1 MVWIGRSMQRP
12 PPQVDEGT
20 VNSLITVIPT
30 GHLDYPHWWA
40 AQKKFIRRVGCR
52 VHRVR
57 SRICHIVTDSI
68 SVARHTL
75 VEGC

>member
-1 MVWIGRSMQRP
+1 MVWIGRTMWRP

-30 GHLDYPHWWA
+30 GQLDYPHWWA

-52 VHRVR
+52 VVG
-57 SRICHIVTDSI
+57 SPDLIIVNI
-68 SVARHTL
+68 IL
-75 VEGC
+75 INKINKE